1 MRLDI
6 HGNGIDVTDAIR
18 DYVNSKFE
26 RLKRHSDKLL
36 SARVEL
42 RVDKQLQ
49 KAESNLHIAG
59 KDFHADSEGQD
70 LYAAIDLLADKLDR
84 LIIKHKEKQLDISR
98 RSEGLGRAIDL

>member
-6 HGNGIDVTDAIR
+6 HGSGIDVTDAIR

-59 KDFHADSEGQD
+59 KDFHAHSEGQD